1 MIIKL
6 IFIIEL
12 LNLIKM
18 INSKTIENLNQI
30 VVNDDDSVDDD
41 SVDKIHIIYKEN
53 IEDLTYFDL
62 INDELN
68 NNNNNKKELIYKIS
82 NNQALIYQ
90 NNKWIHIQ
98 VLSNPNL
105 SLYSHSHSHS
115 YSHFHFNHKSSS
127 TTRTITTDDDDD
139 DDGGGG
145 GSFRRL
151 REESIPISNC
161 LNQIYGDGGAIEI
174 DSTIIYSM
182 INTLDL
188 SITLNVIF
196 YYEKFTN
203 SWELRKSLT
212 IRNLY
217 YCNVPKGYIGQ
228 IWSTFQ
234 FEEFN
239 YINYRIVDFPLSNN
253 NNKKQHLKKKKFL
266 RRKLKFGKWIKFGKV
281 LLFNNKKS
289 PVIKCITTKD
299 LNDNK
304 LDCHGNALIKN
315 SKNFQLL

>member
-30 VVNDDDSVDDD
+30 VVNDDDD

-105 SLYSHSHSHS
+105 SLYSHSHSH
-115 YSHFHFNHKSSS
+115 FHFNHKSLS

-139 DDGGGG
+139 
-145 GSFRRL
+145 FKL
-151 REESIPISNC
+151 FKSN
-161 LNQIYGDGGAIEI
+161 LWG
-174 DSTIIYSM
+174 
-182 INTLDL
+182 
-188 SITLNVIF
+188 
-196 YYEKFTN
+196 
-203 SWELRKSLT
+203 WR
-212 IRNLY
+212 
-217 YCNVPKGYIGQ
+217 
-228 IWSTFQ
+228 
-234 FEEFN
+234 
-239 YINYRIVDFPLSNN
+239 SN
-253 NNKKQHLKKKKFL
+253 
-266 RRKLKFGKWIKFGKV
+266 
-281 LLFNNKKS
+281 
-289 PVIKCITTKD
+289 
-299 LNDNK
+299 
-304 LDCHGNALIKN
+304 
-315 SKNFQLL
+315 

>member
-1 MIIKL
+1 M
-6 IFIIEL
+6 
-12 LNLIKM
+12 
-18 INSKTIENLNQI
+18 
-30 VVNDDDSVDDD
+30 
-41 SVDKIHIIYKEN
+41 
-53 IEDLTYFDL
+53 
-62 INDELN
+62 
-68 NNNNNKKELIYKIS
+68 IYKIS

-105 SLYSHSHSHS
+105 SLYSHSHSH
-115 YSHFHFNHKSSS
+115 FHFNHKSLS

-139 DDGGGG
+139 DDSGGGG

-217 YCNVPKGYIGQ
+217 YCNVPKVIL
-228 IWSTFQ
+228 
-234 FEEFN
+234 
-239 YINYRIVDFPLSNN
+239 V
-253 NNKKQHLKKKKFL
+253 
-266 RRKLKFGKWIKFGKV
+266 KFGQ
-281 LLFNNKKS
+281 LFNLKN
-289 PVIKCITTKD
+289 
-299 LNDNK
+299 
-304 LDCHGNALIKN
+304 LII
-315 SKNFQLL
+315 